1 MIIWGKTREH
11 LTFIKYAI
19 CLLKCV
25 AAFSIQL
32 KWGHNQESG
41 KAIILDQSNTTQ
53 RCTITCRVRTLVT
66 GCTWDYI
73 YKARIRVFLGKPRNI
88 MSNGTILQHSV
99 HLVDAIS
106 GSIYGQAGA
115 IRRDD
120 LGMSRPST
128 HNHPTRLYL
137 RPSAWIQ
144 SLFLYWQASGTVSK
158 TYRSASWWSNRYGD
172 PNCYEIGT
180 LSSQN
185 RDPRRPFMKFN
196 ALVRGLIVH
205 SPNKTKKVR
214 IQTESTYFTW
224 I

>member
-1 MIIWGKTREH
+1 MRKDERALDLHQICH
-11 LTFIKYAI
+11 LSPQVCGRFLHPAE
-19 CLLKCV
+19 V
-25 AAFSIQL
+25 GWQ
-32 KWGHNQESG
+32 SG
-41 KAIILDQSNTTQ
+41 KWKSHNIGSEQHNTAMHN
-53 RCTITCRVRTLVT
+53 CTITCRVRTLVT

-73 YKARIRVFLGKPRNI
+73 YKAQVRVFLGKPRNI
-88 MSNGTILQHSV
+88 MLNGTILQHSV

-128 HNHPTRLYL
+128 HNHPTRLHL

-185 RDPRRPFMKFN
+185 RDPRRPFMKFD
-196 ALVRGLIVH
+196 ALVRGLIGH
-205 SPNKTKKVR
+205 
-214 IQTESTYFTW
+214 F
-224 I
+224 